1 MILFGSALPM
11 PVVVVVIIAVVV
23 EAKNN
28 YFKKKKLTGNQ
39 VGSGK
44 ESACEYRR
52 HGFSPW
58 VEKFSWRRKWQL
70 TSVFLP
76 GESHG

>member
-28 YFKKKKLTGNQ
+28 YFKKKKYSFSCG
-39 VGSGK
+39 
-44 ESACEYRR
+44 E
-52 HGFSPW
+52 GFLF
-58 VEKFSWRRKWQL
+58 VLLIVIFTKFN
-70 TSVFLP
+70 TVP
-76 GESHG
+76 GTCK

>member
-52 HGFSPW
+52 HGFSP
-58 VEKFSWRRKWQL
+58 
-70 TSVFLP
+70 
-76 GESHG
+76 